1 MTYKNS
7 HDYFYMSS
15 TDYNILLL
23 LLLYKSLKILHS
35 CKIGMI
41 ETFFDSIL
49 YAFLFVTLYL
59 EVFFL
64 ITFFE
69 ERLKLATKS
78 SGTKLSY
85 YPSTTIIIPCWNE
98 EKTVSKTIDSLLR
111 LQYPKNKLQIFII
124 DDGSTDHTWEV
135 IQKFVKNPQVKLFH
149 KENGGKHTAVN
160 LGIKNATSELIGC
173 LDADS
178 FVEKNALVEIA
189 RAFNE
194 DKEMMAATPILVV
207 HEPKTILQKMQK
219 TEYHTGAFLKRM
231 LSPLDAINVTPGPF
245 SIFRREV
252 FEKIGIFKNAHNT
265 EDMEFALRMQSHH
278 MRIRNVH
285 TALVHTTAPGTLYK
299 LYLQRI
305 RWTYGTMKNT
315 LDYRFMIFRHEYGIL
330 GMITLPLTFFGVFI
344 FLYNFGFVAFHTAR
358 AVADKLIQISTV
370 GLSFAFPRFDS
381 FFFNT
386 DFMAILSYVF
396 LGLGLVIIW
405 NGTKLAE
412 GRFRPS
418 MGIFYYILLYGI
430 VAPIWFTRAVI
441 NVFFSHSTKWR

>member
-1 MTYKNS
+1 
-7 HDYFYMSS
+7 
-15 TDYNILLL
+15 
-23 LLLYKSLKILHS
+23 
-35 CKIGMI
+35 MI
-41 ETFFDSIL
+41 ELFFNSIL
-49 YAFLFVTLYL
+49 YVFLFVTLYL

-69 ERLKLATKS
+69 ERLKLAVKS
-78 SGTKLSY
+78 SSTKLSY
-85 YPSTTIIIPCWNE
+85 YPSATIIVPCWNE
-98 EKTVSKTIDSLLR
+98 EKTVSKTVDSLLR
-111 LQYPKNKLQIFII
+111 LHYPKDKLKIFII
-124 DDGSTDHTWEV
+124 DDGSTDSTWEV
-135 IQKFVKNPQVKLFH
+135 VQKFTNNPQVKLFH

-160 LGIKNATSELIGC
+160 LGIENTGSELIGC

-178 FVEKNALVEIA
+178 FVDKNALHEIA
-189 RAFNE
+189 SAFNE
-194 DKEMMAATPILVV
+194 DSEMMAATPMLIV

-252 FEKIGIFKNAHNT
+252 FEKIGLYKKAHNT
-265 EDMEFALRMQSHH
+265 EDMEFALRMQKHH

-285 TALVHTTAPGTLYK
+285 TAHVHTTAPETLYK
-299 LYLQRI
+299 LYRQRL
-305 RWTYGTMKNT
+305 RWAYGTMKNT
-315 LDYRFMIFRHEYGIL
+315 LDYRFMIFRREYGIL
-330 GMITLPLTFFGVFI
+330 GMITLPLSFFGVFI
-344 FLYNFGFVAFHTAR
+344 FLYNFSFIAFHTVRSLIEKA
-358 AVADKLIQISTV
+358 IQISTV
-370 GLSFAFPRFDS
+370 GLSFALPHTDS

-412 GRFRPS
+412 GRFRPN
-418 MGIFYYILLYGI
+418 MGIFYYIFLYGI

-441 NVFFSHSTKWR
+441 NVTFSRGTKWR

>member
-1 MTYKNS
+1 M
-7 HDYFYMSS
+7 F
-15 TDYNILLL
+15 
-23 LLLYKSLKILHS
+23 
-35 CKIGMI
+35 

-49 YAFLFVTLYL
+49 YSFLFVTLYL

-69 ERLKLATKS
+69 ERLKLAVKS
-78 SGTKLSY
+78 SSAKLSH
-85 YPSTTIIIPCWNE
+85 YPSTTIIVPCWNE
-98 EKTVSKTIDSLLR
+98 EKTVSKTVDSLLA
-111 LQYPKNKLQIFII
+111 LHYPKDKLQIFII
-124 DDGSTDHTWEV
+124 DDGSTDRTWEV
-135 IQKFVKNPQVKLFH
+135 VQKFANNPQIKLFH

-160 LGIKNATSELIGC
+160 LGIENSTSALIGC

-178 FVEKNALVEIA
+178 FVDKDALHEIA
-189 RAFNE
+189 RSFNE
-194 DKEMMAATPILVV
+194 DPEMMAATPILIV

-252 FEKIGIFKNAHNT
+252 YKKIGLYKKAHNT
-265 EDMEFALRMQSHH
+265 EDMEFALRMQKHH

-299 LYLQRI
+299 LYRQRL
-305 RWTYGTMKNT
+305 RWAYGIMKNT
-315 LDYRFMIFRHEYGIL
+315 LDYRFMIFRREYGIL
-330 GMITLPLTFFGVFI
+330 GMITLPLSFFGVFI
-344 FLYNFGFVAFHTAR
+344 FLYNFSFVAFHATR
-358 AVADKLIQISTV
+358 ALADKALQISTV
-370 GLSFAFPRFDS
+370 GLSFALPRFDS

-386 DFMAILSYVF
+386 NFMAILSYVF

-418 MGIFYYILLYGI
+418 MGIFYYIFLYGI

-441 NVFFSHSTKWR
+441 NLAFSRGTKWR

>member
-1 MTYKNS
+1 MRVIPGARTMGP
-7 HDYFYMSS
+7 FY
-15 TDYNILLL
+15 I
-23 LLLYKSLKILHS
+23 
-35 CKIGMI
+35 MI
-41 ETFFDSIL
+41 EAFFNGIL

-69 ERLKLATKS
+69 ERGNIKGKPKNA
-78 SGTKLSY
+78 KLSY
-85 YPSTTIIIPCWNE
+85 YPSTTIIVPCWNE
-98 EKTVSKTIDSLLR
+98 ESTVAGTVHSLLR
-111 LQYPKNKLQIFII
+111 LNYPKNKLNIFIV

-135 IQKFVKNPQVKLFH
+135 VQKFANNPQITLMR

-160 LGIKNATSELIGC
+160 LGIEESTSELIGC

-178 FVEKNALVEIA
+178 FVEKNALLEIA

-194 DKEMMAATPILVV
+194 DKTMMAATPMLVV

-219 TEYHTGAFLKRM
+219 TEYHTGAFLKRL

-252 FEKIGIFKNAHNT
+252 FEKIGLYKKAHNT
-265 EDMEFALRMQSHH
+265 EDMEFALRMQAHH

-285 TALVHTTAPGTLYK
+285 TAHIHTSTPETLYK
-299 LYLQRI
+299 LYRQRL
-305 RWTYGTMKNT
+305 RWAYGTMKNT
-315 LDYRFMIFRHEYGIL
+315 LDYRFMIFRREYGIL
-330 GMITLPLTFFGVFI
+330 GMITLPLSFFGVFI
-344 FLYNFGFVAFHTAR
+344 FLYNFGFIVFHATQ
-358 AVADKLIQISTV
+358 KLIEKSIEISTT
-370 GLSFAFPRFDS
+370 GFSFAMPRFDS

-405 NGTKLAE
+405 NGVKLAE
-412 GRFRPS
+412 GRFRPTTS
-418 MGIFYYILLYGI
+418 IFYFLVLYGM
-430 VAPIWFTRAVI
+430 VAPLWFTRAVW
-441 NVFFSHSTKWR
+441 NVAFSRGTKWR